1 MNGESYNGYGYNE
14 NGTER
19 ERDDLEAN
27 EYSSNDIPNYSTLD
41 SYEETQK
48 QQEQEYEDAENEEYL
63 DNQEKA
69 LEKVREAREEMAD
82 LNKKL
87 DEIENGIRGMMQN
100 IGAQSLKSLDETKE
114 DISAQ
119 SLSEFGLTV
128 DGNVAPQERIRAID
142 KES

>member
-119 SLSEFGLTV
+119 SLSEFGLTE

-142 KES
+142 KE